1 MGKYWGYF
9 LVVAGLII
17 LAGKLYDLF
26 HYYNLQTSLVCALG
40 DYGCMATK
48 NWIGKQIL
56 GSVALSFFG
65 LIITYFGWK
74 DIQKNK
80 MIDNIADHVAE
91 NVTNVFKKYAAPTGP
106 KFNSVEEIDQF
117 LEDIKKEDVD
127 DLGEILKK

>member
-26 HYYNLQTSLVCALG
+26 HYYNLQTSVVCALG
-40 DYGCMATK
+40 DYGCMTMK

-56 GSVALSFFG
+56 GSVVLSFFG